1 MITLN
6 TKQEKMTLYPKLI
19 TEALATVMYP
29 GTKKNLIES
38 DMLADDVRIDG
49 MKVEFTLIFPRE
61 TDPFLRSTLKAAEA
75 AIHFH
80 VGKRLR

>member
-1 MITLN
+1 MTTLN
-6 TKQEKMTLYPKLI
+6 IKHEKMTLYPKLI

-61 TDPFLRSTLKAAEA
+61 TDPFLRSRLPRLPSTSMWE
-75 AIHFH
+75 
-80 VGKRLR
+80 KRLR